1 MHRPDAAPIVLGYEW
16 MVGATTV
23 STLHIAKAFARVH
36 DITVNALVDEQD
48 SGGPT
53 VAADFEHLSKM
64 LPAALTRRDGAYI
77 WREGDDA
84 RVSFRAVDGTR
95 MEANGFSSI
104 DVVGLAAATGAPN
117 VQFNLASGVSSTRRQ
132 GRPKSTEII
141 IELAGD
147 DLQGQPLRTRH
158 AVVHP
163 AGAALLTGLSVAMLL
178 ERLLGLDGQPPT
190 PPGLYFP
197 YQLLDACAFLKRL
210 EQEGGQLSALQV

>member
-1 MHRPDAAPIVLGYEW
+1 
-16 MVGATTV
+16 
-23 STLHIAKAFARVH
+23 
-36 DITVNALVDEQD
+36 
-48 SGGPT
+48 
-53 VAADFEHLSKM
+53 
-64 LPAALTRRDGAYI
+64 
-77 WREGDDA
+77 
-84 RVSFRAVDGTR
+84 
-95 MEANGFSSI
+95 MEASGFSSI

-210 EQEGGQLSALQV
+210 EQEGGQLSALQE